1 MAAHPLTPN
10 TQHLSPRIVL
20 AVGAIVA
27 DGDSILLIQRG
38 HAPSAGRWS
47 IPGGRVE
54 LGETLPEAL
63 RREIQE
69 ECGLDVTIGDVA
81 IILDRI
87 TRDSDGSV
95 RSHYLIL
102 DFWATPAS
110 GPSPSVVRAS
120 SDAAD
125 AGWFTLDQ
133 IRQLPTTP
141 NLLDYLREA
150 VRRRDAG
157 IPGCLVVGD

>member
-1 MAAHPLTPN
+1 MRSDTPAPS
-10 TQHLSPRIVL
+10 TQHLEPRIVL

-27 DGDSILLIQRG
+27 DGDRLLLIQRG
-38 HAPSAGRWS
+38 HAPSAGLWS

-54 LGETLPEAL
+54 LGETLPQAL

-69 ECGLDVTIGDVA
+69 ECGLDVMVGDVA

-87 TRDSDGSV
+87 SRDAAGNV

-102 DFWATPAS
+102 DFWASPT
-110 GPSPSVVRAS
+110 GPLPSTVHAS

-133 IRQLPTTP
+133 IRDLPTT
-141 NLLDYLREA
+141 NKLHDYLCEA
-150 VRRRDAG
+150 ARRRAAG